1 VTFRGRV
8 ALVTGAGSGI
18 GRLAAQRLAAQG
30 ALVAAVD
37 RDAEALE
44 VVRRH
49 SPNVSTHVVDV
60 TDAVALADCVARVGL
75 EAGPVDR
82 LVHAAGICLPGP
94 LVEQPAADIERVMAV
109 NYTGTVHAVKAVVDG
124 MVERSRGD
132 IVLLASMAGWVPSY
146 RLGAYDASK
155 FAVVAF
161 GEVRAHEL
169 EGRGV
174 RTVVVC
180 PPPVDTPM
188 LDAIRAAD
196 PRALGD
202 QPSIT
207 AAAVLDAAEA
217 ALERGEVFAF
227 PGRGTRAAVRVR
239 RHAPGVLWRRL
250 ARLERGPASQPRHG
264 APPP

>member
-1 VTFRGRV
+1 MTFRGRV

-30 ALVAAVD
+30 AQVAALD
-37 RDAEALE
+37 LDADGLE
-44 VVRRH
+44 VTRRY

-60 TDAVALADCVARVGL
+60 TDAAALGDCVAHV
-75 EAGPVDR
+75 AAASGPVDR

-94 LVEQPAADIERVMAV
+94 LVEQPAVDIERVMTV
-109 NYTGTVHAVKAVVDG
+109 NYLGTVHAVKAVVDG

-161 GEVRAHEL
+161 GEVLAHEL

-188 LDAIRAAD
+188 LDGIRAAD
-196 PRALGD
+196 PRAIGD
-202 QPSIT
+202 QPSIR
-207 AAAVLDAAEA
+207 AAEVLDAAET

-227 PGRGTRAAVRVR
+227 PGRGTRAAIRVR
-239 RHAPGVLWRRL
+239 RHAPDVLWRRL
-250 ARLERGPASQPRHG
+250 ARIERGPASQPRHG
-264 APPP
+264 APPA